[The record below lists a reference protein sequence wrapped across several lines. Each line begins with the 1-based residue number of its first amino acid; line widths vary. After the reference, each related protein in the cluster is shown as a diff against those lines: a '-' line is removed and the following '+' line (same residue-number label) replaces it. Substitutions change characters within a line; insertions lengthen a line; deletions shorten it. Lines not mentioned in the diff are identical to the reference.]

1 MSLAASASLAIAPAA
16 PLEILADSLVKA
28 SYPAMAMMDLVLL
41 LLLGQGALGPD
52 QEDPPALG
60 VVSISVTS
68 AHASCSGI
76 SWG

>member
-1 MSLAASASLAIAPAA
+1 
-16 PLEILADSLVKA
+16 
-28 SYPAMAMMDLVLL
+28 MMDLVLL
-41 LLLGQGALGPD
+41 LLLGHGALGPD

-60 VVSISVTS
+60 AVSVSVTS